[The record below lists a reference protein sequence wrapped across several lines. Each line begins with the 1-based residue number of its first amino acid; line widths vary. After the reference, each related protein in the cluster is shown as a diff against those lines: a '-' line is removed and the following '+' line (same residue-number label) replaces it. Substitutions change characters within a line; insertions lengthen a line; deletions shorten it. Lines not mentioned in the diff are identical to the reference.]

1 MNLESQIEAILYWK
15 GETLMI
21 KELSKMLGKTE
32 QEIISALTE
41 LDLSLKNRGIRLVNN
56 GDQVALGTA
65 SEAGKLIETLTKEET
80 TKDLGKAGL
89 ETLSIILYRGP
100 ITRKEIDY
108 IRGVNSTFII
118 RNLSIRGLV
127 EKISDPKNLRSFLY
141 KPTIDLLTL
150 LGVENLEKL
159 PEYSDIKKEI
169 TEFQNQNKQES
180 ENINN
185 EVNMEESDMEII

>member
-15 GETLMI
+15 GEVLTI
-21 KELSKMLGKTE
+21 KELSKIFGKTE
-32 QEIISALTE
+32 QEIIDALAE
-41 LDLSLKNRGIRLVNN
+41 LDLSLKNRGIRLINN
-56 GDQVALGTA
+56 GDKVALGTA
-65 SEAGKLIETLTKEET
+65 PEVGKLIEALTKEEI

-108 IRGVNSTFII
+108 IRGVNSAFII

-141 KPTIDLLTL
+141 KPTIDLFAL
-150 LGVENLEKL
+150 LGIENLEKL
-159 PEYSDIKKEI
+159 PEYFNIKKEI
-169 TEFQNQNKQES
+169 EDFQNKKEPQETHLDTEGLS
-180 ENINN
+180 E
-185 EVNMEESDMEII
+185 ELSP